1 MGSNPP
7 MAHPNVFVRGL
18 PLAWGE
24 VEITALFQQYG
35 TLTSIRL
42 VRHSVTKH
50 SLGYGFV
57 RFQSFEDAQAA
68 INALDAT
75 TTHGQTLQVKFA
87 DADAGPPAA
96 SPVSG
101 LTPSESVYVK
111 HLPAASTV
119 SDVQA
124 LFEGIGGVQDVKLFP
139 CLDHFR
145 SASALVRMASRRDS
159 ERAIA
164 ALNNTTPAG
173 SLQSLVVRYAESAA
187 EKAARLARRNPARAG
202 TGLGPGAAATAG
214 VLGAGLGGAAHAD
227 LQSALSALTGLQP
240 GLLDARQLLRAALAG
255 GAGGGVPGLSGPGP
269 GDRPVTLTLTGLP
282 PATDRLW
289 LYESFAAYGAILSL
303 HVLQDEATGQCSGT
317 GLITFGNAG
326 SAERAAVSMH
336 GAHVG
341 DHVLSVTLQ
350 PASGTQ
356 APGGSLHPGLA
367 AALGGNWVGP
377 EW

>member
-1 MGSNPP
+1 

-173 SLQSLVVRYAESAA
+173 SLQSLVVRYAE
-187 EKAARLARRNPARAG
+187 
-202 TGLGPGAAATAG
+202 
-214 VLGAGLGGAAHAD
+214 
-227 LQSALSALTGLQP
+227 
-240 GLLDARQLLRAALAG
+240 
-255 GAGGGVPGLSGPGP
+255 
-269 GDRPVTLTLTGLP
+269 PVTLTLTGLP